1 MKLIDYEHLEMIP
14 LTVPTDVDSDSYI
27 AGAEAVAD
35 VIDSS
40 TILAVSCN
48 HCEYYDPI
56 KSQCTHRLGL
66 KGYLRKYVDFCS
78 RGSWNP
84 HE

>member
-27 AGAEAVAD
+27 AGAEAVSN

-40 TILAVSCN
+40 TILAMSCN

-56 KSQCTHRLGL
+56 NSQCAHRLGL
-66 KGYLRKYVDFCS
+66 KGCLRKYVDFCS
-78 RGSWNP
+78 MGRWNP